1 MAWRWCISR
10 AVWVCWCLKK
20 KGQKQASC
28 PSIVTGNCHP
38 GESSSWEAELCHSVR
53 ISLIAAKALFCPFQ
67 LFISLPPS
75 QPWGAAF
82 FCLCKPKRQC
92 VYWLSCCFRNA
103 SYKTVISKI
112 SFILFC
118 FGYRNGRKYVHVCVC
133 VCIYLDFSY
142 ASFTYCFFWV
152 SYRKYCFDKIVFKSE
167 LPWQWKPEAYQHTC
181 CRVNGAADAGLSF
194 IPRSAPPHEKC
205 INICDLWVSLLQC
218 EFREELP

>member
-1 MAWRWCISR
+1 M
-10 AVWVCWCLKK
+10 
-20 KGQKQASC
+20 
-28 PSIVTGNCHP
+28 SID
-38 GESSSWEAELCHSVR
+38 
-53 ISLIAAKALFCPFQ
+53 
-67 LFISLPPS
+67 
-75 QPWGAAF
+75 
-82 FCLCKPKRQC
+82 
-92 VYWLSCCFRNA
+92 SCCFRNA

-205 INICDLWVSLLQC
+205 INICDLWVSLLQWVQRRITLRKNRLWRGGC
-218 EFREELP
+218 ARIHCTCLFGAQKVIQRSTRGGGKRGYEFLQQICTESEHLSQRKASCFYSPPKPL